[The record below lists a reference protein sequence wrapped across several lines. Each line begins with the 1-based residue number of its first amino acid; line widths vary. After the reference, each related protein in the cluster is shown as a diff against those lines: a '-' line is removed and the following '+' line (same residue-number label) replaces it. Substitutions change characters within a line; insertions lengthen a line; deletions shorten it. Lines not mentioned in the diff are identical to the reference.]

1 MPGLFSNDI
10 LDEVARA
17 NDIVEVVSGYFPLKR
32 AGKDYVALC
41 PFHAEKTPSFT
52 VSPAKQIFKCFG
64 CGRGGSVFNFVMA
77 KESITFPEA
86 VRILAERAGIELRE
100 DPDARRKTQGRRRL
114 RDVLTWAQERFQA
127 GLAHPTLGT
136 PGREYLKQR
145 GLADETI
152 KAFGLGFAPEGWDNL
167 IRAGARDGIGLDM
180 LEQAGL
186 VIPRNDG
193 TGYYD
198 RFRGRA
204 IFPIFDALNRPI
216 GFGGRVLGDEEPK
229 YLNSPETPLF
239 HKKEA
244 LYGLPQ
250 AREAIEA
257 DRRAVVVE
265 GYFDVITPWQSGVR
279 TCVATLG
286 TALTD
291 DHIQA
296 LKRYADEVVVVFD
309 SDLAGRR
316 AADRAM
322 ELFLAHDV
330 RILVAVV
337 PEGKDPCDF
346 CTLHGADGF
355 RQCLAGAADAF
366 KYKWDLVQQDL
377 DAATNPAARER
388 ALRAMLESVLKAPA
402 LAQQDLRLQR
412 DLILG
417 HMSRTLG
424 IPEATLRAEFRRL
437 RRPAGRSAAGT
448 EVGRN
453 LPDAAHRGRQ
463 WVAERKLLTAL
474 VCRPSAIED
483 VLDRVPPERIET
495 PAFRRLYEAIRSSP
509 SAGDADVA
517 GLVRGMEDPADASL
531 AVELFEQGQ
540 AMETV
545 RNPADTGPGPIEHL
559 LEEALRDF
567 KKIEEEALLEARRQ
581 ARGQA
586 PTQGGADPNKA
597 LKEFAEARGNEAKKQ
612 AFTTPA
618 ARKRM
623 SGDSGQA

>member
-1 MPGLFSNDI
+1 LSGLFSDNI

-17 NDIVEVVSGYFPLKR
+17 NDIVDVVSGYFPLKR

-52 VSPAKQIFKCFG
+52 VSPSKQIFKCFG

-86 VRILAERAGIELRE
+86 VRLLAERAGIELRE
-100 DPDARRKTQGRRRL
+100 DPEARQRARGRRRL
-114 RDVLTWAQERFQA
+114 RDVVAWAMERFRA
-127 GLAHPTLGT
+127 GLAHPREGE
-136 PGREYLKQR
+136 PGREYLAAR
-145 GLADETI
+145 GLTAETVET
-152 KAFGLGFAPEGWDNL
+152 FGLGYAPEGWDNL
-167 IRAGARDGIGLDM
+167 IRAAARDGIGVEA
-180 LEQAGL
+180 LETAGL
-186 VIPRNDG
+186 VIPRQDG

-198 RFRGRA
+198 RFRGRV
-204 IFPIFDALNRPI
+204 IFPILDALGRPI
-216 GFGGRVLGDEEPK
+216 GFGGRALGDAEPK

-250 AREAIEA
+250 ARQAIEA

-265 GYFDVITPWQSGVR
+265 GYFDVIMPYQTGVQNG
-279 TCVATLG
+279 VATLG

-291 DHIQA
+291 EHIQA

-337 PEGKDPCDF
+337 PQGKDPCDY
-346 CTLHGADGF
+346 CAEHGADAF
-355 RQCLAGAADAF
+355 RAVLDGAADAF
-366 KYKWDLVQQDL
+366 QYKWALVQEEL
-377 DAATNPAARER
+377 DGATNPAARQR
-388 ALRAMLESVLKAPA
+388 ALEAMLASVLKAPA
-402 LAQQDLRLQR
+402 LAQQDLRLER

-437 RRPAGRSAAGT
+437 RRRDGRSAAGT

-453 LPDAAHRGRQ
+453 LPAGAGRGRR
-463 WVAERKLLTAL
+463 WAAERELLTAL
-474 VCRPSAIED
+474 VCRPSAMED
-483 VLDRVPPERIET
+483 IAEALPPSRLRT
-495 PAFRRLYEAIRSSP
+495 PEFRRLYEALRA
-509 SAGDADVA
+509 SATARDQDIASV
-517 GLVRGMEDPADASL
+517 VRGMDDGDLASL
-531 AVELFEQGQ
+531 AVELFERGQ
-540 AMETV
+540 AVEAS
-545 RNPADTGPGPIEHL
+545 RDPAEPGSGPLERL
-559 LEEALRDF
+559 LDEALKALEEMEDEAALAEHRRAVRDGADD
-567 KKIEEEALLEARRQ
+567 EALKAYAEARARRQ
-581 ARGQA
+581 GFLPPSARR
-586 PTQGGADPNKA
+586 P
-597 LKEFAEARGNEAKKQ
+597 AEGN
-612 AFTTPA
+612 
-618 ARKRM
+618 R
-623 SGDSGQA
+623 